1 MKKLILFCVV
11 IATCSSCGLD
21 RNTISS
27 ALYIQYTNQTSRK
40 ISAVIFPIS
49 NYYGYDTLWFTLAP
63 GENFTSE
70 SYRSDDVEKS
80 PGVFD
85 TFNPEVYGTFQAV
98 DSAQVIFSDSLLVI
112 HYSRRIP
119 YDSLTSPTAPIYYQQ
134 PRNIFN
140 FDNYSVEKINESDF
154 KATFIFTE
162 SDVNYA
168 DSIHE

>member
-1 MKKLILFCVV
+1 MKKLVLFCVV

-27 ALYIQYTNQTSRK
+27 ALYLQYTNQASRN
-40 ISAVIFPIS
+40 ISVVIFPIS
-49 NYYGYDTLWFTLAP
+49 NYYGYDTLWFSLAS

-85 TFNPEVYGTFQAV
+85 TFVPEMYGIFQFV
-98 DSAQVIFSDSLLVI
+98 DSAGVVFSDSLLVT
-112 HYSRRIP
+112 HYSRVIP
-119 YDSLTSPTAPIYYQQ
+119 YDSLSSPSDPIYYQQ

-140 FDNYSVEKINESDF
+140 FENYSIEKINESDF
-154 KATFIFTE
+154 KATYIFTE
-162 SDVNYA
+162 SDLNYA